1 MKPNSSL
8 VLENS
13 LPRRTRNFIDAF
25 LAFTEGKGSPRIYRL
40 WSAIFA
46 IGAVCER
53 KVWLTTAKGR
63 LYPNQ
68 YILLVGGA
76 GIGKSLCTNTVY
88 DLLNEVRTPETPFH
102 IAPTSVTKASL
113 IDALSDAERRIVR
126 PMDIPAVISFNSLT
140 IVPNEF
146 GVFLPSWEGDF
157 MSSLTDLWDCKHY
170 SETRRTAK
178 INISIPHAQLN
189 MFSATTPAYL
199 TTLLPE
205 GAWEQGFMSRILVV
219 FSGELVHTNL
229 FDFLETDDQAF
240 ADLAHDLKD
249 MYNAYGEVTVTDEAK
264 LAINEW
270 SKSGGQPSPD
280 HPKLTSYSA
289 RRAAHLLKLCI
300 IAAMASDSA
309 RIVTLDHFAEALDW
323 LVQLEKYMPDV
334 FKSMK
339 AGGDGRAI
347 EECWHYAYEV
357 YLKTKEP
364 VPEHRIIQ
372 FLQEKVPVHNITRI
386 LDVMERS
393 KLLEKKFTSSGGTGY
408 TPMAFKAA

>member
-1 MKPNSSL
+1 
-8 VLENS
+8 V
-13 LPRRTRNFIDAF
+13 PRRLKNFIDAF
-25 LAFTEGKGSPRIYRL
+25 LSYTEGKGSPRLYRL
-40 WSAIFA
+40 WAAIFTV
-46 IGAVCER
+46 GAVCER

-76 GIGKSLCTNTVY
+76 GIGKSLCTNIVY
-88 DLLNEVRTPETPFH
+88 DLLNEIRTPETPFH

-113 IDALSDAERRIVR
+113 IDSLADADRRIIR
-126 PMDIPAVISFNSLT
+126 PMESPAIISFNSLT

-170 SETRRTAK
+170 SETRRTHK

-199 TTLLPE
+199 TSLLPE

-219 FSGELVHTNL
+219 FSGELVHTDLFGL
-229 FDFLETDDQAF
+229 FDMDDQGR
-240 ADLAHDLKD
+240 ADLVHDLRD
-249 MYNAYGEVTVTDEAK
+249 MYKTYGEITVTDEAK

-270 SKSGGQPSPD
+270 SKAGGPPIPD

-289 RRAAHLLKLCI
+289 RRAAHLLKLCM
-300 IAAMASDSA
+300 IASMASDSD

-323 LVQLEKYMPDV
+323 LAGLETFMPDV

-339 AGGDGRAI
+339 VGGDGRAI
-347 EECWHYAYEV
+347 EECWHYCYQIF
-357 YLKTKEP
+357 LKSKEP
-364 VPEHRIIQ
+364 VPEHRIVH
-372 FLQEKVPVHNITRI
+372 FLQERVPVHNISRI

-393 KLLEKKFTSSGGTGY
+393 KLLEKKFTSNGATGY
-408 TPMAFKAA
+408 MPMAFKAA

>member
-1 MKPNSSL
+1 
-8 VLENS
+8 V
-13 LPRRTRNFIDAF
+13 PRRLNNFIDAF
-25 LAFTEGKGSPRIYRL
+25 LAYTEGKGSPRLYRL
-40 WSAIFA
+40 WSAIFTVGA
-46 IGAVCER
+46 ICER
-53 KVWLTTAKGR
+53 KIWLTTAKGK
-63 LYPNQ
+63 LFPNQ

-76 GIGKSLCTNTVY
+76 GIGKSLCTNTVF

-113 IDALSDAERRIVR
+113 IDALQEADRRVIR
-126 PMDIPAVISFNSLT
+126 PMESPAVVSFNSLT

-178 INISIPHAQLN
+178 INIMIDSPQLN

-199 TTLLPE
+199 NTLLPE

-219 FSGELVHTNL
+219 YSGEIVHTNL
-229 FDFLETDDQAF
+229 FDLLEHDAESFDN
-240 ADLAHDLKD
+240 LVHDLKD
-249 MYNAYGEVTVTDEAK
+249 MYKTYGEMTVTDEAK
-264 LAINEW
+264 EAINEW
-270 SKSGGQPSPD
+270 SKAGGPPIPD
-280 HPKLTSYSA
+280 HPKLTSYCA

-300 IAAMASDSA
+300 VAAMASDSE

-323 LVQLEKYMPDV
+323 LVQLERYMPDV

-339 AGGDGRAI
+339 TGGDGRAI
-347 EECWHYAYEV
+347 EECWHHVYQI
-357 YLKTKEP
+357 YLKSKEP
-364 VPEHRIIQ
+364 VPEHRVVG
-372 FLQEKVPVHNITRI
+372 FLQERVPVHNITRI

-393 KLLEKKFTSSGGTGY
+393 QLLKKQFTATGGTGY
-408 TPMAFKAA
+408 EPMAYKVG

>member
-1 MKPNSSL
+1 MQ
-8 VLENS
+8 
-13 LPRRTRNFIDAF
+13 PRRHKNWIDAF
-25 LAFTEGKGSPRIYRL
+25 LAYTEGKGSPRIYRL
-40 WSAIFA
+40 WSAIFTV
-46 IGAVCER
+46 GAVCER
-53 KVWLTTAKGR
+53 KVWLTTAKGK

-76 GIGKSLCTNTVY
+76 GIGKSLCTNIVY
-88 DLLNEVRTPETPFH
+88 DLLDNIRTPETPFH

-113 IDALSDAERRIVR
+113 IDALSEADRRIIR
-126 PMDIPAVISFNSLT
+126 PMENPAIVSFNSLT

-178 INISIPHAQLN
+178 INISIPNSQLN

-199 TTLLPE
+199 TNLLPE
-205 GAWEQGFMSRILVV
+205 GAWEQGFMSRMLVV

-229 FDFLETDDQAF
+229 FDIMNHDADGFNALLDD
-240 ADLAHDLKD
+240 LRD
-249 MYNAYGEVTVTDEAK
+249 MYKTFGEMTVADDAK

-270 SKSGGQPSPD
+270 SRAGGPPIPD
-280 HPKLTSYSA
+280 HPKLTSYCA
-289 RRAAHLLKLCI
+289 RRAAHLLKLCM
-300 IAAMASDSA
+300 IASMASDSA

-323 LVQLEKYMPDV
+323 LVQLERYMPDV

-347 EECWHYAYEV
+347 EECWHYCYQIWM
-357 YLKTKEP
+357 KSKEP
-364 VPEHRIIQ
+364 VPEHRIVH
-372 FLQEKVPVHNITRI
+372 FLQERVPVHNIARI

-393 KLLEKKFTSSGGTGY
+393 KLLEKKY
-408 TPMAFKAA
+408 TPSGAMGYEPLAFKAA

>member
-1 MKPNSSL
+1 M
-8 VLENS
+8 
-13 LPRRTRNFIDAF
+13 PRRLKNFVDAF
-25 LAFTEGKGSPRIYRL
+25 LAHTEGKGSPRIYRL
-40 WSAIFA
+40 WSAIFT

-63 LYPNQ
+63 LFPNQ

-88 DLLNEVRTPETPFH
+88 DLLDEVRTPETPFH

-113 IDALSDAERRIVR
+113 IDALSEADRRIIR
-126 PMDIPAVISFNSLT
+126 PMESPAVVSFNSLT

-178 INISIPHAQLN
+178 INISIPNAQLN

-199 TTLLPE
+199 TNLLPE
-205 GAWEQGFMSRILVV
+205 GAWEQGFMSRILIV
-219 FSGELVHTNL
+219 FSGEIVHTDLFSLFENDDQGKADLVH
-229 FDFLETDDQAF
+229 
-240 ADLAHDLKD
+240 DLRD
-249 MYNAYGEVTVTDEAK
+249 MYKTYGEIQVTDEAK
-264 LAINEW
+264 MAINEW
-270 SKSGGQPSPD
+270 SRLGGPPIPD
-280 HPKLTSYSA
+280 HPKLTSYGA
-289 RRAAHLLKLCI
+289 RRAAHLLKLCV

-323 LVQLEKYMPDV
+323 LAGLEKYMPDV

-339 AGGDGRAI
+339 IGGDGRAI
-347 EECWHYAYEV
+347 EECWHYAYQTW
-357 YLKTKEP
+357 LKTKEP
-364 VPEHRIIQ
+364 VPEHRIVH
-372 FLQEKVPVHNITRI
+372 FLQEKVPVHNISRI
-386 LDVMERS
+386 LDVMERA
-393 KLLEKKFTSSGGTGY
+393 KLLEKKFTANGATGY
-408 TPMAFKAA
+408 IPLAHKAA